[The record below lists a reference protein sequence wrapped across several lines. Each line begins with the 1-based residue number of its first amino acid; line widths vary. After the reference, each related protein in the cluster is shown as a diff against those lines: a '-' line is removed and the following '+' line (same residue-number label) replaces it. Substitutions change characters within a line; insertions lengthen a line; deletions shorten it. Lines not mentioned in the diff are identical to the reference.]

1 MLIIIESDAGPEPR
15 ASESNFIIIIFSL
28 SEPTRTPEAES
39 DDSCHLFSES
49 RFSGKLFRR
58 AALATDHCLLQ
69 S

>member
-39 DDSCHLFSES
+39 DDSCHQFSES
-49 RFSGKLFRR
+49 RFSGKPDRPSMELHHLTR
-58 AALATDHCLLQ
+58 C
-69 S
+69 